1 MAQDEQHDPRPGV
14 VRVAVWQCHPT
25 PRDPDANLDRLR
37 AAAERA
43 RSEGA
48 ALLVTPELTLTGYDV
63 GDLDGLIR
71 DDDVDR
77 VAAVAHDVGI
87 ALVVGLALGL
97 PTGEPE
103 KRNHRH
109 VNASVI
115 VDRRGAV
122 QATHRKAHLF
132 GDLDR
137 GRFTPGERAFALAEL
152 GGIRVATMICYDVE
166 FAEGVRAAALAGAQ
180 LLAVPTANM
189 RPFEIVCEQ
198 VVPVRA
204 WENQIAVAYA
214 NHCGREGDT
223 HYVGHSVVVGPDG
236 RPLAQAG
243 PDAEQLVVADVD
255 LGAVADAQRA
265 NPYLTDRRPELYE
278 DLVTPPPPR
287 PSTPSDTD
295 ME

>member
-1 MAQDEQHDPRPGV
+1 MGAD
-14 VRVAVWQCHPT
+14 VRHEREKDVLRLAVWQVHPT
-25 PRDPDANLDRLR
+25 PRDPDANLVRLR
-37 AAAERA
+37 AAAEQA

-63 GDLDGLIR
+63 GELDGLTR

-77 VAAVAHDVGI
+77 VAAVARDVGI
-87 ALVVGLALGL
+87 ALVVGLALA
-97 PTGEPE
+97 EPPD
-103 KRNHRH
+103 HGPHHGPHH
-109 VNASVI
+109 VNASVV
-115 VDRRGAV
+115 VDRDGTVR
-122 QATHRKAHLF
+122 ATHRKAHLF

-137 GRFTPGERAFALAEL
+137 NRFTPGTEPFAMTEL
-152 GGIRVATMICYDVE
+152 DGIWVATMICYDVE
-166 FAEGVRAAALAGAQ
+166 FAEGVRAAALVGAQ

-204 WENQIAVAYA
+204 WENQIAIAYA
-214 NHCGREGDT
+214 NHCGREGET
-223 HYVGHSVVVGPDG
+223 HYVGRSVVVGPDG
-236 RPLAQAG
+236 RPLAVAG
-243 PDAEQLVVADVD
+243 PDDEQLVVADVD

-278 DLVTPPPPR
+278 DLVMPRPPR
-287 PSTPSDTD
+287 RSTPSDTD